1 MFHLTEE
8 ETEAHR
14 RARPCPVLMSEGQV
28 FKLRAPDQQ
37 LRLLPQPLDPRGC
50 QEVRGA
56 ARTEKNTSH
65 RWLIF
70 NLDLCPR
77 FVQTAAQGWTATT
90 PGLWRQKPPAA
101 GLRAWTW
108 PRQQW
113 LWQGYYGA
121 EGPGGRTTPCRSRL
135 LWRQTCSSRSS
146 SQRGRDECGTGPATE
161 LEAKVKH
168 AQ

>member
-1 MFHLTEE
+1 
-8 ETEAHR
+8 
-14 RARPCPVLMSEGQV
+14 MSEGQV

-37 LRLLPQPLDPRGC
+37 LRLLPQLLDSRHC
-50 QEVRGA
+50 QEVRGAAPWLRGRA

-65 RWLIF
+65 RRLIF

-121 EGPGGRTTPCRSRL
+121 EGPGGRTPPCRSRL
-135 LWRQTCSSRSS
+135 LWRQTRSSRSS
-146 SQRGRDECGTGPATE
+146 SQRGRDECGTGPATG